1 MNHDAGAAS
10 TGGRPRTRES
20 RTMSDRVVLVT
31 GAARGLGAVIAER
44 FHAAGYRVALAD
56 IAADAIH
63 AHARELDPSG
73 ERAIAL
79 PLDVTSKRDFEAA
92 RDALVAR
99 WGTIDVLVNNA
110 GASKVVPAMEI
121 TAEQFDQ
128 VIDVN
133 LRSVLFGC
141 QVFGQYF
148 AARGAGRIVNIASL
162 AGQNGG
168 SATGAHYAAAKGGT
182 LTLTKVFARDLAA
195 QGVTVN
201 AISPGPLDL
210 PIVYESVA
218 PEKLRQVLA
227 SLPGGKL
234 GSAGFVADAAV
245 LLASGDAHFAN
256 GACWDINGGLYMR

>member
-1 MNHDAGAAS
+1 MALHDIVSPLPGTFYRRPSPDADYYVSVGATVAAGAVVGLVEVMKQFTEIEADAA
-10 TGGRPRTRES
+10 G
-20 RTMSDRVVLVT
+20 RVVELLVED
-31 GAARGLGAVIAER
+31 G
-44 FHAAGYRVALAD
+44 HASAKA
-56 IAADAIH
+56 
-63 AHARELDPSG
+63 
-73 ERAIAL
+73 
-79 PLDVTSKRDFEAA
+79 K
-92 RDALVAR
+92 
-99 WGTIDVLVNNA
+99 
-110 GASKVVPAMEI
+110 
-121 TAEQFDQ
+121 
-128 VIDVN
+128 
-133 LRSVLFGC
+133 
-141 QVFGQYF
+141 
-148 AARGAGRIVNIASL
+148 ARGAGRIVNIASL

-234 GSAGFVADAAV
+234 GSAAFVADAAV